1 MSVNKV
7 NTLKTINEVEA
18 YRKELNEA
26 CDSRSEFISSC
37 LKANEMSNKSF
48 GFIKE
53 AFEAISPELF
63 KTAAGKKIMKKYTAT
78 IKEDKNLSSLHSL
91 YENIRKSGSESD
103 IDFFINSI
111 ASENWGVDKKTVD
124 ESCHKLGRVLAEG
137 YLSIK
142 DKSSLV
148 IPTEDVDLANAVYFI
163 AENKKT
169 AKNIADYSNA
179 VSIIR
184 ESIKNSDAPNTIR
197 ESKDIDNLANTLL
210 EEFNKKYSSELTA
223 SEISALKE
231 LSESSDR
238 SSIFDK
244 YKTNCSEKLTEA
256 KKKFEAENNSAAVE
270 RIDAIIEQISNK
282 EYVLESVGNDICGM
296 IKLSTI
302 FG

>member
-26 CDSRSEFISSC
+26 CDSRAEYIASC
-37 LKANEMSNKSF
+37 IKAHEMSQKSF

-63 KTAAGKKIMKKYTAT
+63 KTAQGKKIMKKYTKT
-78 IKEDKNLSSLHSL
+78 IKEDKNLVSLHSL
-91 YENIRKSGSESD
+91 YENIRKAGAESD
-103 IDFFINSI
+103 ADFFINSI
-111 ASENWGVDKKTVD
+111 ASEDWGVDKKTVA
-124 ESCHKLGRVLAEG
+124 ESCVKLGRVLAEG
-137 YLSIK
+137 YLSLS
-142 DKSSLV
+142 DKTALS
-148 IPTEDVDLANAVYFI
+148 IPAENIDLSNAVYFI
-163 AENKKT
+163 SENKKT

-184 ESIKNSDAPNTIR
+184 ENIKNSNVPNTLR
-197 ESKDIDNLANTLL
+197 ESRDIDEMANSLL
-210 EEFNKKYSSELTA
+210 EEFNKKYSSELSS
-223 SEISALKE
+223 SEIAALKE
-231 LSESSDR
+231 LAESSDR

-244 YKTNCSEKLTEA
+244 YKNECSEKLSEA
-256 KKKFEAENNSAAVE
+256 KKKFESENNSAAVE
-270 RIDAIIEQISNK
+270 RINSIIEQISSK

>member
-26 CDSRSEFISSC
+26 CDSRAEYIASC
-37 LKANEMSNKSF
+37 LKANEMSQKSF

-63 KTAAGKKIMKKYTAT
+63 KTAQGKKIMKKYTRT
-78 IKEDKNLSSLHSL
+78 IKEDKNLASLHSL
-91 YENIRKSGSESD
+91 YENIRKAGAESD
-103 IDFFINSI
+103 ADFFINSI
-111 ASENWGVDKKTVD
+111 ASEDWGVDKKTVA
-124 ESCHKLGRVLAEG
+124 ESCVKLGRVLAEG
-137 YLSIK
+137 YLSLS
-142 DKSSLV
+142 DKTALS
-148 IPTEDVDLANAVYFI
+148 IPAENIDLSNAVYFI
-163 AENKKT
+163 SENKKT

-184 ESIKNSDAPNTIR
+184 ENIKNSNVPNTLR
-197 ESKDIDNLANTLL
+197 ESRDIDEMANSLL
-210 EEFNKKYSSELTA
+210 EEFNKKYSSELSS
-223 SEISALKE
+223 SEIAALKE
-231 LSESSDR
+231 LAESSDR

-244 YKTNCSEKLTEA
+244 YKNECSEKLSEA
-256 KKKFEAENNSAAVE
+256 KKKFESENNSAAVE
-270 RIDAIIEQISNK
+270 RIDSIIEQISSK